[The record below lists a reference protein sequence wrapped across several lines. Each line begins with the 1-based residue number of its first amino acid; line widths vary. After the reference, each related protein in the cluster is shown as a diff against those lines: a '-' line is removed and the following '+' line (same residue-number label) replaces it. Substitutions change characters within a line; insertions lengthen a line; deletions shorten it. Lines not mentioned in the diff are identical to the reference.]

1 MKKNLAKSKQQKKQ
15 KHQLVLGQN
24 KMELKEKIENLI
36 KGEIERMGYKLKRIE
51 IKQKG
56 KAKELIIT
64 IDREGGIS
72 IKDCVKVSRK
82 IDPILEKADLFE
94 SRWYL
99 TVSSPGIED

>member
-1 MKKNLAKSKQQKKQ
+1 
-15 KHQLVLGQN
+15 
-24 KMELKEKIENLI
+24 MELKEKIENLI
-36 KGEIERMGYKLKRIE
+36 RREIEKMGYEFKKVE

-64 IDREGGIS
+64 IDKKGGVS
-72 IKDCVKVSRK
+72 VEDCARVSRK

-99 TVSSPGIED
+99 TVSSPGLSKKEIEKLGF